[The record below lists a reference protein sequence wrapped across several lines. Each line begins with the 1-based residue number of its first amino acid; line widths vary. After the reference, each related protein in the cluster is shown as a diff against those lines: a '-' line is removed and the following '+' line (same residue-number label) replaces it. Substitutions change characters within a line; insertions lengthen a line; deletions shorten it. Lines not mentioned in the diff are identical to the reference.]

1 MYFYLIIV
9 LTAIIDQVS
18 KLWIRAHLQVGD
30 SMPFWEPYIT
40 FSHYQNTGAA
50 GSSFQGYGR
59 YFIIVGVL
67 FVAGAL
73 YYRLKGKLKGIMLES
88 GAAFLVGGAIGN
100 TIDRIWFG
108 KVTDFLVFG
117 SRNGVL
123 NIADLCLNAGVLLIL
138 ADMLLNM
145 WRARSDKRRSSD
157 STDAFMHP

>member
-1 MYFYLIIV
+1 
-9 LTAIIDQVS
+9 
-18 KLWIRAHLQVGD
+18 
-30 SMPFWEPYIT
+30 MPFWEPYIS
-40 FSHYQNTGAA
+40 FSHYENSGAA

-67 FVAGAL
+67 FVAGVL
-73 YYRLKGKLKGIMLES
+73 YYRRKGLLKGIMLES

-123 NIADLCLNAGVLLIL
+123 NLADLALNVGVLLIIV
-138 ADMLLNM
+138 DMLLNA
-145 WRARSDKRRSSD
+145 WRAKMNNRRPNTPSD
-157 STDAFMHP
+157 SLLHP